1 MEAAVLGNPQR
12 LVIFIVLV
20 IVALVVIDLVKRMK
34 EKNDS

>member
-1 MEAAVLGNPQR
+1 MEAAVLGNPTR

-34 EKNDS
+34 EKDDS